1 MKRKLFNATALYGA
15 MLLLLAGS
23 IFTACTKDYDDE
35 LRIQREI
42 IENNEKELRETID
55 YYQTEVN
62 NLIAQLKLAYENAD
76 AQQQIEIDAAK
87 AKLTELASALKA
99 AETNISNLA
108 ANYEAFKV
116 AVEADFN
123 LLKQDIKAI
132 GIRIDGIDNRLADV
146 EAAMAAIEEFRRSAE
161 EKLEQLKKSQE
172 ASQEDIAALESDMQG
187 VWYAINELFNY
198 YSSLRDDLLAQDENL
213 RDKINGVDTNLRDKI
228 NALSADLGLQI
239 TNMNTT
245 LTSQISDILILV
257 HTMGEKTQEKIDAV
271 KVELNVLIENTRIE
285 LTEALNEYKI
295 EVNLKFEE
303 IDSMIDDLNGSI
315 MNFAD
320 RLDTVEADVAAL
332 KSRIQDVR
340 WIPSYWDEMLPL
352 YTTLKLPDTYT
363 SAKVMEEV
371 YVVCNDP
378 NIIEKITAPNS
389 PYKVEVVANEVSP
402 VPTRAIVENVF
413 RVSKVE
419 AGSTANALKVTVDFL
434 PLDNMEDHG
443 FITYDVNG
451 EVSKIVM
458 KYRIAIKITDGKGN
472 IALGDFIQVFLQ
484 PKDVTFN

>member
-15 MLLLLAGS
+15 MLLLLAAS
-23 IFTACTKDYDDE
+23 AFTACTKDYDDE

-87 AKLTELASALKA
+87 AKLTELASALKT
-99 AETNISNLA
+99 AEANISNLA

-172 ASQEDIAALESDMQG
+172 ASQEDIAALESDMQE
-187 VWYAINELFNY
+187 VWYAINDLFSY
-198 YSSLRDDLLAQDENL
+198 YNSLRDDLLAQDKNL
-213 RDKINGVDTNLRDKI
+213 RDTINGVDTNLRDKI
-228 NALSADLGLQI
+228 DALSADLGLQI

-257 HTMGEKTQEKIDAV
+257 HTMGDKTQEKIDAV

-295 EVNLKFEE
+295 EVNLKFEQ
-303 IDSMIDDLNGSI
+303 IDSLIDDLNGSI
-315 MNFAD
+315 MNFAE
-320 RLDTVEADVAAL
+320 RLDTVEADIAAL

-340 WIPSYWDEMLPL
+340 WAPTYKNGMLSMEINFTDKEVKIQEEA
-352 YTTLKLPDTYT
+352 YIVCSDPDII
-363 SAKVMEEV
+363 AK
-371 YVVCNDP
+371 
-378 NIIEKITAPNS
+378 IIAADS
-389 PYKVEVVANEVSP
+389 PYTIEVVANQLN
-402 VPTRAIVENVF
+402 TRAIVANPFNTPIVTAGEVANTLKIELEYTDTDAILAKYENITWPESGYF
-413 RVSKVE
+413 TT
-419 AGSTANALKVTVDFL
+419 GLQIALK
-434 PLDNMEDHG
+434 
-443 FITYDVNG
+443 I
-451 EVSKIVM
+451 S
-458 KYRIAIKITDGKGN
+458 DGKGN
-472 IALGDFIQVFLQ
+472 IAMSDFV
-484 PKDVTFN
+484 DVCVRGFRRPQ

>member
-15 MLLLLAGS
+15 MLLLLAAS
-23 IFTACTKDYDDE
+23 AFTACTKDYDDE

-87 AKLTELASALKA
+87 AKLTELASALKT
-99 AETNISNLA
+99 AEANISNLA

-172 ASQEDIAALESDMQG
+172 ASQEDIAALESDMQE
-187 VWYAINELFNY
+187 VWYAINDLFSY
-198 YSSLRDDLLAQDENL
+198 YNSLRDDLLAQDKNL
-213 RDKINGVDTNLRDKI
+213 RDTINGVDTNLRDKI
-228 NALSADLGLQI
+228 DALSADLGLQI

-257 HTMGEKTQEKIDAV
+257 HTMGDKTQEKIDAV

-295 EVNLKFEE
+295 EVNLKFEQ
-303 IDSMIDDLNGSI
+303 IDSLIDDLNGSI
-315 MNFAD
+315 MNFAE
-320 RLDTVEADVAAL
+320 RLDTVEADIAAL
-332 KSRIQDVR
+332 KGRIQGIR
-340 WIPSYWDEMLPL
+340 WIPSYWDAMLPL
-352 YTTLKLPDTYT
+352 YTTFTFSGVYT
-363 SAKVMEEV
+363 SAQVMEEV

-378 NIIEKITAPNS
+378 NIIQKITEASGS

-402 VPTRAIVENVF
+402 VPTRAIKENVF
-413 RVSKVE
+413 RISKVE

-434 PLDNMEDHG
+434 PLGDMDDHC

-451 EVSKIVM
+451 EVDKIVM

-484 PKDVTFN
+484 PKV

>member
-295 EVNLKFEE
+295 EVNLKFDL
-303 IDSMIDDLNGSI
+303 IDSLIDDLSGSI
-315 MNFAD
+315 MNFAEHLAEID
-320 RLDTVEADVAAL
+320 EAIAAL
-332 KSRIQDVR
+332 QGRIQAVR
-340 WIPSYWDEMLPL
+340 WAPSEVNGMLL
-352 YTTLKLPDTYT
+352 MTMNISFREAVKIQEEAYIVCSDPD
-363 SAKVMEEV
+363 
-371 YVVCNDP
+371 
-378 NIIEKITAPNS
+378 IIAKITAPDS
-389 PYKVEVVANEVSP
+389 PYTIEVVANQLN
-402 VPTRAIVENVF
+402 TRAIVANPFNTPIVTAG
-413 RVSKVE
+413 VE
-419 AGSTANALKVTVDFL
+419 ANTLKIELEYTDIEAIYAKYGDSNIAWPESGYLTTGLQIALK
-434 PLDNMEDHG
+434 
-443 FITYDVNG
+443 I
-451 EVSKIVM
+451 S
-458 KYRIAIKITDGKGN
+458 DGKGN
-472 IALGDFIQVFLQ
+472 IAMSDFV
-484 PKDVTFN
+484 DVCIMAYARPQ

>member
-15 MLLLLAGS
+15 MLLLLAAS
-23 IFTACTKDYDDE
+23 AFTACTKDYDDE

-87 AKLTELASALKA
+87 AKLTELASALKT
-99 AETNISNLA
+99 AEANISNLA

-172 ASQEDIAALESDMQG
+172 ASQEDIAALESDMQD
-187 VWYAINELFNY
+187 VWYAINDLYSY
-198 YSSLRDDLLAQDENL
+198 YNSLRDDLLAQDENL

-228 NALSADLGLQI
+228 DALSADLGLQI

-257 HTMGEKTQEKIDAV
+257 HTMGDKTQEKIDAV
-271 KVELNVLIENTRIE
+271 KVELNVLIENTKIE

-320 RLDTVEADVAAL
+320 RLDTVEADIAAL
-332 KSRIQDVR
+332 KGRIQAVR
-340 WIPSYWDEMLPL
+340 WAPSEVNGMLL
-352 YTTLKLPDTYT
+352 MGINFTDREVKIQEEAYIVCSDPDII
-363 SAKVMEEV
+363 AK
-371 YVVCNDP
+371 
-378 NIIEKITAPNS
+378 IIAADS
-389 PYKVEVVANEVSP
+389 PYTIEVVANQLN
-402 VPTRAIVENVF
+402 TRAIVANPFNTPIVTAGEEANTLKIELEYTDIDAIFAKYENITWPE
-413 RVSKVE
+413 S
-419 AGSTANALKVTVDFL
+419 GYLTTGLQIALK
-434 PLDNMEDHG
+434 
-443 FITYDVNG
+443 I
-451 EVSKIVM
+451 S
-458 KYRIAIKITDGKGN
+458 DGKGN
-472 IALGDFIQVFLQ
+472 IAMSDFV
-484 PKDVTFN
+484 DVCVVGLRRPQ